1 MERGLKS
8 KFLQRKILIYE
19 IRFSYGKSMSPRNT
33 HPERGELGRKKFPWE
48 GYAAWRVSAC
58 FL

>member
-19 IRFSYGKSMSPRNT
+19 TEFPYGKFVSPRNI
-33 HPERGELGRKKFPWE
+33 HPEKGTLDCKK
-48 GYAAWRVSAC
+48 
-58 FL
+58 L